1 MPETTNAESSSICA
15 SNVFAGTVSLIRI
28 HQTERIHPITHKTA
42 LPGPNKGYSKT
53 VVFSKALFA
62 GKPPRTIRTRSEDP
76 CSKRICFVFLASFI
90 FLSRNYPVF
99 TDYPDFCYQNSIR
112 VMLSLLYLK
121 PVKPPLMAIY
131 LFDQIR
137 LPHLLDGITC
147 IIAAESGSS
156 PSKNLFARKEHCN
169 SKSPLKFT

>member
-1 MPETTNAESSSICA
+1 MYHVTVTMSIVM
-15 SNVFAGTVSLIRI
+15 STFSLKQTLSCGRYAVQKDHI
-28 HQTERIHPITHKTA
+28 HISQE
-42 LPGPNKGYSKT
+42 
-53 VVFSKALFA
+53 
-62 GKPPRTIRTRSEDP
+62 TIRTRSEDP

-137 LPHLLDGITC
+137 LPHLPDGITC